1 MSSKRDRI
9 TGRLGQGLLV
19 VVSIL
24 IAFGLDAFWEESK
37 ERGDLHDDLANISLE
52 LEENRGRVEYHLD
65 MAERMVDAFDVLLD
79 AIDSD
84 RDAATVA
91 DTTFWLTEIT
101 PSLDASLGAIDALV
115 ASGRMAVIE
124 NPELSRRLAGLRDR
138 VEDAVEEQVQA
149 YQLQFTVVIPRL
161 NGDYWRATKHIGDQ
175 FWSEAR
181 VPGRP
186 LEYRSDVVFLEGPDV
201 ASELSTRR
209 TLYYVTIG
217 ELRGLLDEFEV
228 IEELIELE
236 VGA

>member
-1 MSSKRDRI
+1 M
-9 TGRLGQGLLV
+9 LV

-24 IAFGLDAFWEESK
+24 IAFGLDAFWEEWK

-52 LEENRGRVEYHLD
+52 LEENRSRVEYHLD
-65 MAERMVDAFDVLLD
+65 LAQRMVNAFDVLLE

-84 RDAATVA
+84 QGSATVA
-91 DTTFWLTEIT
+91 DTTFWLTAIT

-115 ASGRMAVIE
+115 ASGRMAVVE

-149 YQLQFTVVIPRL
+149 YQLQFTVIIPRL
-161 NGDYWRATKHIGDQ
+161 EGDYWRATRHIGDE
-175 FWSEAR
+175 FWAQAR
-181 VPGRP
+181 VPGRR
-186 LEYRSDVVFLEGPDV
+186 LEYRSDVAFRDGPDV
-201 ASELSTRR
+201 EYELSTRR

-217 ELRGLLDEFEV
+217 ELRGLLDEFDM

-236 VGA
+236 VGP